1 MSGFGERLSQR
12 QKAFKKGVDA
22 DDARRKREDAAVQLR
37 KQTRDEALMKKRMVN
52 DIPAAGQTTDPMAL
66 AQMGERMA
74 TVPSNCAVEQIPALS
89 QALLSDDPQAQFNAT
104 QQFRKLLSIE
114 QNPPISEVIN
124 AGVVPR
130 FVQFLKE
137 INRPDLQFEAAW
149 VLTNIASGNADQTRV
164 VVEQGALPIFVQL
177 LQGPLSFLQ
186 PPLEQ
191 ERQALQNTALSWLDV
206 ATETEHS
213 EIDFGHRSNLAA
225 MALSNEEVWMLQ
237 RLSACLHEADMQ
249 LMQDLAELHR
259 RHLQELRVLYD
270 QKIQSLLDQ
279 GWTLQAKGLAAV
291 ASRHL
296 RHRQQVQDQQRQQQ
310 QLLCVQRAKFREAQ
324 TRRAGPGPG
333 ATSAPQGSTLP
344 AWQGGQ
350 AGPALP
356 VLRLCSGEVRCPPG
370 CIGKTPP
377 EDPILGRSPNDD
389 VREQAVWALGNIAGD
404 SPNFRDLVLQSGGLH
419 PVMTVLRESEKTSM
433 MRNATWTL
441 SNLCRGKPP
450 PPFEWV
456 SPALGTLANLI
467 YSCDCEVLTD
477 ACWALSY
484 LSDGPNERITAV
496 IQAGVCRRLVELLL
510 HTSPLVQTPALRA
523 VGNIVTGDDNQ
534 TQVILQSGALPSLLK
549 LLSHAKKAIRK
560 ESCWTISNITAGNR
574 EQIQEVINNG
584 LLPPVIHL
592 LQTADFDIKK
602 EAAWAISNATSGGSP
617 QQVEYLVEMQCI
629 KPLVD
634 LLVVSDAKIIG
645 VALEALENILKVGKD
660 KQQKLGMAENPF
672 AAKIE
677 QADGLP
683 KIENL
688 QEDPNEE
695 VYQKAM
701 KILEKYFPL
710 EDEDAEIGE
719 DVSNP
724 QQFQFGAQVPTG
736 GFSFG
741 S

>member
-12 QKAFKKGVDA
+12 QKNFKKGVDA

-37 KQTRDEALMKKRMVN
+37 KQTRDEALQKKRMVN
-52 DIPAAGQTTDPMAL
+52 EVPPGQLPDPMSAM
-66 AQMGERMA
+66 AAMGASQTQMGMTGLA
-74 TVPSNCAVEQIPALS
+74 SNAALEQIPALS
-89 QALLSDDPQAQFNAT
+89 QAIMTDDPQAQFNAT

-114 QNPPISEVIN
+114 QNPPIQEVIQ

-164 VVEQGALPIFVQL
+164 VVEHGALPIFVQL
-177 LQGPLSFLQ
+177 LQ
-186 PPLEQ
+186 
-191 ERQALQNTALSWLDV
+191 
-206 ATETEHS
+206 
-213 EIDFGHRSNLAA
+213 
-225 MALSNEEVWMLQ
+225 
-237 RLSACLHEADMQ
+237 
-249 LMQDLAELHR
+249 
-259 RHLQELRVLYD
+259 
-270 QKIQSLLDQ
+270 
-279 GWTLQAKGLAAV
+279 
-291 ASRHL
+291 
-296 RHRQQVQDQQRQQQ
+296 
-310 QLLCVQRAKFREAQ
+310 
-324 TRRAGPGPG
+324 
-333 ATSAPQGSTLP
+333 
-344 AWQGGQ
+344 
-350 AGPALP
+350 
-356 VLRLCSGEVRCPPG
+356 
-370 CIGKTPP
+370 
-377 EDPILGRSPNDD
+377 SPNDD

-404 SPNFRDLVLQSGGLH
+404 SPNFRDLVLQSGGLN

-456 SPALGTLANLI
+456 SPALGSLANLI
-467 YSCDCEVLTD
+467 YSTDVEVLTD

-496 IQAGVCRRLVELLL
+496 IQSGVCRRLVELLL
-510 HTSPLVQTPALRA
+510 HTSPLVQTPSLRA
-523 VGNIVTGDDNQ
+523 VGNIVTGDDHQ
-534 TQVILQSGALPSLLK
+534 TQAILQSGVLPSLHK

-574 EQIQEVINNG
+574 EQIQEVMNNG
-584 LLPPVIHL
+584 LIPPVIHL

-617 QQVEYLVEMQCI
+617 QQVEYLVEQNCI
-629 KPLVD
+629 QPLVD
-634 LLVVSDAKIIG
+634 LLSVSDAKIIG

-660 KQQKLGMAENPF
+660 KQQENGLADNPV
-672 AAKIE
+672 ATRVE
-677 QADGLP
+677 QADGLQ
-683 KIENL
+683 KIEAL
-688 QEDPNEE
+688 QEDPNED

-701 KILEKYFPL
+701 KILENYFPL
-710 EDEDAEIGE
+710 EDEDADIGE
-719 DVSNP
+719 TAGAN
-724 QQFQFGAQVPTG
+724 QFQFGAQVPTG